1 MSNEP
6 TAPGQPPPSQA
17 ATPAPAPHHGMPNQP
32 ISLSREVDA
41 IEIPSG
47 EPRLLPKGT
56 GIRVMQFLGNSYTVV
71 CEYGMFRID
80 VKNAEAMGITPPAA
94 AAAPAGSEQRVFSE
108 QMLWDQMKTVFDP
121 EIPVNIVDLGLIY
134 SCETKP
140 LDEGGRRID
149 IKMSMTAPGCGMGNV
164 LKMDVENKLKVLPEV
179 KEVNVEIVFEPAW
192 GPSRMSEAAKLQLGF
207 DI

>member
-1 MSNEP
+1 VTTAGAVP
-6 TAPGQPPPSQA
+6 TS
-17 ATPAPAPHHGMPNQP
+17 NQP
-32 ISLSREVDA
+32 ISLSRDCDA
-41 IEIPSG
+41 IAIPSG
-47 EPRLLPKGT
+47 EPRTLPAGT

-80 VKNAEAMGITPPAA
+80 VKNAEAMGITPPLAPDA
-94 AAAPAGSEQRVFSE
+94 AAAPQREFSE
-108 QMLWDQMKTVFDP
+108 QLLWDQMKTVFDP

-140 LDEGGRRID
+140 INEGGRRIE

-179 KEVNVEIVFEPAW
+179 KEVDVEIVFEPAW
-192 GPSRMSEAAKLQLGF
+192 SPSRMSEAARLQLGF

>member
-1 MSNEP
+1 M
-6 TAPGQPPPSQA
+6 T
-17 ATPAPAPHHGMPNQP
+17 TNQP
-32 ISLSREVDA
+32 ISLSRDCNA

-47 EPRLLPKGT
+47 EPRVLPTGT

-71 CEYGMFRID
+71 CEYGMFRVD
-80 VKNAEAMGITPPAA
+80 VKDAEAMGITPPV
-94 AAAPAGSEQRVFSE
+94 APATPTAEQRLFNE
-108 QMLWDQMKTVFDP
+108 QMVWDQMKTVFDP

-140 LDEGGRRID
+140 VGEGGKRID

-164 LKMDVENKLKVLPEV
+164 LKMDVENKLKTLPEV

-192 GPSRMSEAAKLQLGF
+192 SPSRMSEAARLQLGF